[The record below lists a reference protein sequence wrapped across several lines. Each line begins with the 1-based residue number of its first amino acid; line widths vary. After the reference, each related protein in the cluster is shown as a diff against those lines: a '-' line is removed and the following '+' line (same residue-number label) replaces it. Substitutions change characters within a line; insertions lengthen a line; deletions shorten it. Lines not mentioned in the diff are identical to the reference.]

1 MPRKPLE
8 PTTNFF
14 YRNSPVCVVAF
25 NTAERWSRDATDDIA
40 GELAQVCA
48 DRGETPPFIADF
60 IADNMPSR
68 AR

>member
-1 MPRKPLE
+1 VPRKPLE

-14 YRNSPVCVVAF
+14 YRNSPACVVAF
-25 NTAERWSRDATDDIA
+25 NAERWSRDATDDIA